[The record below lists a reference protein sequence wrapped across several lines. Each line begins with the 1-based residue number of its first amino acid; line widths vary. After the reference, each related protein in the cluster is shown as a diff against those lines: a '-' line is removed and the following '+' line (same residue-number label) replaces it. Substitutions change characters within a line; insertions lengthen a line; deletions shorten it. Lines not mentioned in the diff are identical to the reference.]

1 MTQDTR
7 ATSTPAFVE
16 TTPAVDRLA
25 AKRLVIAVDGPAA
38 AGKGTLAINLA
49 KRLGLGYLDTGA
61 LYRAV
66 ALAVI
71 ETGGDASNINDVRPA
86 LAIIKRNLT
95 PELLSNPA
103 IRTPQVAEA
112 ASKVSA
118 LPEVRAALLDFQR
131 DFTQNPQW
139 AFSVDGTLTTALD
152 QIGGAVLDGRDIGT
166 VVCPQADMKFYI
178 TASPEV
184 RAQRRWKELSAR
196 NPDLTYEDVLADQLS
211 RDQRDSTRATAPL
224 RAADD
229 AYVIDTTALNAEEAL
244 DEAVAII
251 RARFLASTLS

>member
-1 MTQDTR
+1 MTDLLRQ
-7 ATSTPAFVE
+7 ALQNTSTSPD
-16 TTPAVDRLA
+16 PLA

-38 AGKGTLAINLA
+38 AGKGTLAMNLA

-71 ETGGDASNINDVRPA
+71 ETGGDASDINDVRPA
-86 LAIIKRNLT
+86 LEIIKRNLT
-95 PELLSNPA
+95 PELLATPA
-103 IRTPQVAEA
+103 IRTAAVAEA

-131 DFTQNPQW
+131 DFTTNPQW
-139 AFSVDGTLTTALD
+139 AFTVDGTLTTAVEH
-152 QIGGAVLDGRDIGT
+152 IGGAVLDGRDIGT
-166 VVCPQADMKFYI
+166 VVCPTADMKFFV
-178 TASPEV
+178 TASPEE
-184 RAQRRWKELSAR
+184 RAKRRHKELSAK
-196 NPDLTYEDVLADQLS
+196 NPDVSYEQVLSDQLA
-211 RDQRDSTRATAPL
+211 RDQRDRNRSAAPL

-229 AYVIDTTALNAEEAL
+229 AYTLDTTGMTPEEVL

-251 RARFLASTLS
+251 RARFLSASNA

>member
-1 MTQDTR
+1 MTTF
-7 ATSTPAFVE
+7 STPQ
-16 TTPAVDRLA
+16 TPQHQSIGTDHLS

-71 ETGGDASNINDVRPA
+71 ETGGDATTITDVRPA
-86 LAIIKRNLT
+86 LDIIKRNLT

-139 AFSVDGTLTTALD
+139 AFTVDGTLTTAVEH
-152 QIGGAVLDGRDIGT
+152 IGGAVLDGRDIGT
-166 VVCPQADMKFYI
+166 VVCPEADIKFFV
-178 TASPEV
+178 TASAEV
-184 RAQRRWKELSAR
+184 RAERRFKELSAR
-196 NPDLTYEDVLADQLS
+196 NPDVTYAQILADQLARDE
-211 RDQRDSTRATAPL
+211 RDQTRATAPL
-224 RAADD
+224 RAATG
-229 AYVIDTTALNAEEAL
+229 AYVLDTSSLTAEDVL
-244 DEAVAII
+244 DEAMAII
-251 RARFLASTLS
+251 RSRFIADSYE

>member
-1 MTQDTR
+1 MTSSSTMQTTQQQT
-7 ATSTPAFVE
+7 ATP
-16 TTPAVDRLA
+16 DRLS

-66 ALAVI
+66 ALAVV

-86 LAIIKRNLT
+86 LEIVKRNLT

-103 IRTPQVAEA
+103 IRTPQVADA

-139 AFSVDGTLTTALD
+139 AFTVDGTLTTALEH
-152 QIGGAVLDGRDIGT
+152 IGGAVLDGRDIGT
-166 VVCPQADMKFYI
+166 VVCPEADMKFFI
-178 TASPEV
+178 TASAEV
-184 RAQRRWKELSAR
+184 RAQRRFKELSDK
-196 NPDLTYEDVLADQLS
+196 NPSLTYEQVFADQLARDE
-211 RDQRDSTRATAPL
+211 RDQTRATAPL
-224 RAADD
+224 RAATG
-229 AYVIDTTALNAEEAL
+229 AYVLDTSSLTADEVL
-244 DEAVAII
+244 DEAMAII
-251 RARFLASTLS
+251 RSKFVADSQI